1 MQIEPRIVARAGQP
15 YVAVRRQVTM
25 DTIATAADLI
35 PGLFGWLAARG
46 IPPAGAPFLK
56 YNVIDMARRLEVE
69 AGVPVAAPVDGD
81 DEVLAGTLPAG
92 RYVSVVYLG
101 HPDGLLD
108 ATAALLAWAAGQGLR
123 WDVTGT
129 DEGDR
134 WGCRL
139 EIYHTNPAEVPDPDE
154 WETELAFRLAG

>member
-92 RYVSVVYLG
+92 RYVSVAYLG
-101 HPDGLLD
+101 
-108 ATAALLAWAAGQGLR
+108 
-123 WDVTGT
+123 
-129 DEGDR
+129 
-134 WGCRL
+134 
-139 EIYHTNPAEVPDPDE
+139 HTNPAEVPDPDE